1 MKIFLVDDSASVRQ
15 SVKKL
20 LSGLAH
26 VRIVGEAET
35 ACVAQRLIENSNPEV
50 VILDIVLK
58 EGSGFDVLK
67 EVKNREKSPLV
78 IVLTNYA
85 TLPFRKKA
93 EQEGA
98 DFFFDKSTEFEKM
111 IEVLK
116 QKKTPRTIC

>member
-20 LSGLAH
+20 LAGLAH
-26 VRIVGEAET
+26 VKIVGEAET
-35 ACVAQRLIENSNPEV
+35 ASVAQRLIENSNPEV

-67 EVKNREKSPLV
+67 EIKNRENSPKV
-78 IVLTNYA
+78 IILTNYA
-85 TLPFRKKA
+85 TPPFRKKA

-98 DFFFDKSTEFEKM
+98 DFFFDKSTEFEKV
-111 IEVLK
+111 IEVLN
-116 QKKTPRTIC
+116 QKAP

>member
-1 MKIFLVDDSASVRQ
+1 MNIFLVDDSASVRQ

-20 LSGLAH
+20 LSGLAG
-26 VRIVGEAET
+26 VKIVGEAET
-35 ACVAQRLIENSNPEV
+35 AGVAQRLIENSNPEV
-50 VILDIVLK
+50 VILDLVLK

-67 EVKNREKSPLV
+67 EIKNREDSPLV

-85 TLPFRKKA
+85 TTPFRKKA

-98 DFFFDKSTEFEKM
+98 DFFLDKSTEFEKV

-116 QKKTPRTIC
+116 QEES